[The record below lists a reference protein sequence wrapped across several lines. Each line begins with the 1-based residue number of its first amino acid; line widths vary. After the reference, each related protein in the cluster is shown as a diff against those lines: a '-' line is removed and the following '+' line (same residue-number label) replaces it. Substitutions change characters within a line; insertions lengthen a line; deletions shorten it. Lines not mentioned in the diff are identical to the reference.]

1 MPASERESGE
11 EEWEDEVERE
21 RETTVL
27 TAEIETCEKK
37 SFGLN
42 RGHTWYQRRKSIWDR
57 MTEQRDVT
65 HRGGTLGSPSRRKER
80 IEFLPAFF
88 RIVVI
93 VEFSIKS

>member
-1 MPASERESGE
+1 MPTSERESGE

-42 RGHTWYQRRKSIWDR
+42 RGHTWYQRRKSIPGSDDGTKR
-57 MTEQRDVT
+57 RDTPRRFARVT
-65 HRGGTLGSPSRRKER
+65 FSLGSER
-80 IEFLPAFF
+80 ENRISSGIFLYCSDCGIFD
-88 RIVVI
+88 
-93 VEFSIKS
+93 